1 MKLPVTPQ
9 ARLRHGLCALAL
21 LSVAWGRPAAAQD
34 LNVVYPI
41 PQIEARLR
49 AQPFRIL
56 DWRGSRRP
64 DDRTQRATIAFED
77 SVAMIVKWANAP
89 QNGWRFN
96 NEPRYEVAAY
106 EIQKLFLDESEYVVP
121 PTIVRA
127 FPIEFVREQ
136 MPDVKPT
143 FGSAPGSVVVA
154 LQYWLSAVTP
164 QDFWNY
170 QRARSDTAYARH
182 IGNFNIFTFVVRHS
196 DANVGNYL
204 ISTAEANPRVFSV
217 DNGIAFGSNESDRGF
232 AWRDLQV
239 ERFPRRTIE
248 RLKGITRQQLEETL
262 ETLAEFEVQDGR
274 LVPVEPGPPLNR
286 NVGVRREGNRIQF
299 GLTRNEIRQVEQRI
313 NALLREANER
323 RLF

>member
-1 MKLPVTPQ
+1 MNRQVIVS
-9 ARLRHGLCALAL
+9 ARLRRGLCALVL
-21 LSVAWGRPAAAQD
+21 QSVAWSTPAAAQD
-34 LNVVYPI
+34 LNVVLPI

-49 AQPFRIL
+49 AEPFRIV

-64 DDRTQRATIAFED
+64 EDRTQRATIAFED
-77 SVAMIVKWANAP
+77 SVVLIAKWANAP
-89 QNGWRFN
+89 QNGSRFN
-96 NEPRYEVAAY
+96 NEPRYEMAAY

-121 PTIVRA
+121 PTVLRA

-136 MPDVKPT
+136 MPEVKPT

-164 QDFWNY
+164 KDFWNHV
-170 QRARSDTAYARH
+170 RARSDTLYARH
-182 IGNFNIFTFVVRHS
+182 IGNFNIFTVVVRHS

-217 DNGIAFGSNESDRGF
+217 DNGIAFGSNESDKGF
-232 AWRDLQV
+232 AWRDVQV

-248 RLKGITRQQLEETL
+248 RLRQVTRQQLEETL

-274 LVPVEPGPPLNR
+274 LVPVEPGPPLSR
-286 NVGVRREGNRIQF
+286 NVGVRREGNRVQF
-299 GLTRNEIRQVEQRI
+299 GLTRSEIRQVEQRI
-313 NALLREANER
+313 HELMRAANER